1 MKIKTFYQYNNES
14 PEEFDA
20 KVNQF
25 IQLVRV
31 LDIISSSASG
41 GGSDCLVPRST
52 LTVVYEEKNYFNDY
66 LGSKKYWGTECK
78 LRQKYSLHS

>member
-14 PEEFDA
+14 PEEFDT

-41 GGSDCLVPRST
+41 GSFDCLVPRST
-52 LTVVYEEKNYFNDY
+52 LTVVYEEKDYFNSS
-66 LGSKKYWGTECK
+66 LIGRKY
-78 LRQKYSLHS
+78 

>member
-1 MKIKTFYQYNNES
+1 MKIKTFYQYNHES

-41 GGSDCLVPRST
+41 GSSDCLVPRST
-52 LTVVYEEKNYFNDY
+52 LTVVYEEKDYFNGS
-66 LGSKKYWGTECK
+66 LTSKKYWGIKCN
-78 LRQKYSLHS
+78 

>member
-14 PEEFDA
+14 PEEFDT

-31 LDIISSSASG
+31 LDIISSSVSG
-41 GGSDCLVPRST
+41 GSSDCLIPRST
-52 LTVVYEEKNYFNDY
+52 LTVVYEEKDYFN
-66 LGSKKYWGTECK
+66 S
-78 LRQKYSLHS
+78 SLIGRIY

>member
-14 PEEFDA
+14 PEEFDT

-31 LDIISSSASG
+31 LDIISSSVSG
-41 GGSDCLVPRST
+41 GSSDCLIPRST
-52 LTVVYEEKNYFNDY
+52 LTVVYEEKDYFNSS
-66 LGSKKYWGTECK
+66 LIGRKYWGTECK
-78 LRQKYSLHS
+78 SRQRYSLHS

>member
-14 PEEFDA
+14 PEEFDT

-31 LDIISSSASG
+31 LDIISNSASG
-41 GGSDCLVPRST
+41 GSSDCLAPRST
-52 LTVVYEEKNYFNDY
+52 LTVVYEEKDYFNSS
-66 LGSKKYWGTECK
+66 LIGRKY
-78 LRQKYSLHS
+78 